1 VYDILPTKTNTIR
14 TISSRSLAFAPS
26 ITFRRNEL
34 FRMSGIRG
42 NYPQFFLVE
51 KDGSVSFLG
60 NWNAIEEM
68 NDASGLPEE
77 ILEAN
82 PGIPT
87 WKTVLG

>member
-1 VYDILPTKTNTIR
+1 
-14 TISSRSLAFAPS
+14 
-26 ITFRRNEL
+26 
-34 FRMSGIRG
+34 MSGIRG

-60 NWNAIEEM
+60 DWNRIEGV

-82 PGIPT
+82 PDITT